1 MKKHDLQID
10 GQINLF
16 DLLES
21 VENTQSDIGPK
32 LDTSWDDMTE
42 DELFEEI
49 IKECDLKSLDRKS
62 VV

>member
-21 VENTQSDIGPK
+21 VENTPSDISSD
-32 LDTSWDDMTE
+32 LRTSWDNMTE
-42 DELFEEI
+42 DE
-49 IKECDLKSLDRKS
+49 RRMANRHWRN
-62 VV
+62 